1 MLFFYRF
8 PKKRSF
14 IIFYFLYVLG
24 QWRVFKNEAGIK
36 YLLEKPEDKSILEM
50 DVSKAE
56 KELNFKP
63 KYDLEAAIQD
73 LKNYY

>member
-1 MLFFYRF
+1 
-8 PKKRSF
+8 
-14 IIFYFLYVLG
+14 
-24 QWRVFKNEAGIK
+24 
-36 YLLEKPEDKSILEM
+36 M